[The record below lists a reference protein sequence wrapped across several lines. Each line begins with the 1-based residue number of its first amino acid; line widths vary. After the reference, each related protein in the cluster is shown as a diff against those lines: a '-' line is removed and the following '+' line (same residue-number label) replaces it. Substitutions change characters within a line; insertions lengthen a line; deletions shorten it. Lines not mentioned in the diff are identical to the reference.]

1 MRKLSKKKMAVSK
14 WLLFALIS
22 CPLLAASQVSD
33 SANHVNKKR
42 LKFGVLGSTVAY
54 GATLAGLSQLWY
66 KDSESQPFQ
75 FFNDNHEWK
84 QVDKLGHIF
93 SSFYFSYGTSRALQW
108 CNVPPKKSDL
118 IGSLVGF
125 GIMLP
130 IEILDGFS
138 EAYGASGGDLM
149 ANAAGSAFFLAQS
162 KLWNEVRIYPKF
174 SFHRTDYASL
184 RSDLLGSD
192 LTSEILKDYNGQ
204 TFWLSIDM
212 DKFVKFPRWL
222 NLSAGYGAEGMVYAR
237 DYQNIEAGYA
247 DPFRQYYLS
256 IDFDLTAIKSRSK
269 TINTLLFIA
278 NMIKLP
284 APAFEFSTKGVKFHP
299 FYF

>member
-1 MRKLSKKKMAVSK
+1 MAASSK
-14 WLLFALIS
+14 WFLFILLS
-22 CPLLAASQVSD
+22 CPLLAVGQVAD
-33 SANHVNKKR
+33 SAYHENKNR
-42 LKFGVLGSTVAY
+42 LKFVALGGSVVY
-54 GATLAGLSQLWY
+54 GATLVGLSQLWY

-75 FFNDNHEWK
+75 FFNDNDEWK

-93 SSFYFSYGTSRALQW
+93 SSFYFSYGASRVFQW

-125 GIMLP
+125 GVMLP

-138 EAYGASGGDLM
+138 EAYGASAGDLI
-149 ANAAGSAFFLAQS
+149 ANAAGSALFLTQS
-162 KLWNEVRIYPKF
+162 RIWNEVRIYPKF
-174 SFHRTDYASL
+174 SFHRTEYAPL

-212 DKFVKFPRWL
+212 DKFIRFPRWL

-237 DYQNIEAGYA
+237 DYQNIQAGYD

-269 TINTLLFIA
+269 TINTLLFLV

-284 APAFEFSTKGVKFHP
+284 APTVEFSTKGVKFHA